1 MTAPL
6 LKLSCSSKPSCWIR
20 RIHKRA
26 LLPRRGGCEADRRSQ
41 RRPIRSAPL
50 RKHALQVVQLP
61 SSDQDQFAARTQ
73 QSIEGCESV
82 RIDLPLECQGAVIV
96 GG

>member
-26 LLPRRGGCEADRRSQ
+26 LLPRRGVVKQTAVLSDDQFEALQ
-41 RRPIRSAPL
+41 L

-73 QSIEGCESV
+73 
-82 RIDLPLECQGAVIV
+82 
-96 GG
+96 